1 MADLHDKFFPY
12 DDMNVTVLKALARLP
27 LSVNECEELLEMD
40 SHMLMVEHQLD
51 HVQADTV
58 RMWCQHEF
66 QRHSAASVTG
76 ASARGA
82 KDLRDMS
89 KWQPSRTYPIKEGNV
104 KITKRQLRRIIKE
117 EKQKILR
124 ESVTDMRHYEE
135 AADQAAIDMSDL
147 FYNDMMKMYD
157 EEPEAF
163 AVQDPNGS
171 GMARPD
177 RSVWEQQVVYAQ
189 QEIDTAVARAIV
201 EAIQSVEARL
211 HDGEFY
217 DDRN

>member
-1 MADLHDKFFPY
+1 M
-12 DDMNVTVLKALARLP
+12 
-27 LSVNECEELLEMD
+27 
-40 SHMLMVEHQLD
+40 
-51 HVQADTV
+51 
-58 RMWCQHEF
+58 
-66 QRHSAASVTG
+66 
-76 ASARGA
+76 
-82 KDLRDMS
+82 
-89 KWQPSRTYPIKEGNV
+89 

-117 EKQKILR
+117 EKAKLLR

-163 AVQDPNGS
+163 AAQDPNGS

-189 QEIDTAVARAIV
+189 QEIDTAVARSIV

-211 HDGEFY
+211 HDGEFF
-217 DDRN
+217 DRR